1 MKSEKQ
7 FRENLDKI
15 ISSEKS
21 NWEEK
26 ANWRKAN
33 KNWLLK
39 SAAISLKISN
49 ILKEKNMTQA
59 ELAQKLGS
67 SAQHISK
74 IIKGQENLTL
84 ETISKIEM
92 CLNVELITVPKYQ
105 ESIAVNIP
113 DIHIKND
120 VNKLKLRHSR

>member
-1 MKSEKQ
+1 MKSESTLKQ
-7 FRENLDKI
+7 KLNKI
-15 ISSEKS
+15 VSNEKS

-26 ANWRKAN
+26 AEWRKTN

-39 SAAISLKISN
+39 SAAISLKVSN
-49 ILKEKNMTQA
+49 TLKEKNMTQA

-67 SAQHISK
+67 SAQHVSK

-92 CLNVELITVPKYQ
+92 CLAIELITVPTYMV
-105 ESIAVNIP
+105 SIEVKIP
-113 DIHIKND
+113 D
-120 VNKLKLRHSR
+120 LRLR